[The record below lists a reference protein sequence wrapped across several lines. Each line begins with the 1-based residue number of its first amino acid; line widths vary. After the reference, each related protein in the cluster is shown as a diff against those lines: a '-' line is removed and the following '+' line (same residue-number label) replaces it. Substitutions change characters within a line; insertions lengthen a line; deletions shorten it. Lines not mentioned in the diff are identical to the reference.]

1 MAKEQTI
8 QYKDLILE
16 RIKQNYQ
23 SVILGALV
31 IFVGIS
37 VFVRL
42 ISQPK
47 KLNQISSNPDTESA
61 QKIENKKEVSIK
73 NYTVKKG
80 ENLWLIAENVFG
92 SGYNA
97 FDIAKVNKIKN
108 PNLIETGQKLIIP
121 QVEAKKPTK
130 GLIAQGKT
138 AEIKFKED
146 KYTIKSGDYLWKIAL
161 EAYGDGYQWNKIAKA
176 NKLVNP
182 EIIHAGNV
190 LIIPRE

>member
-8 QYKDLILE
+8 QYKNLILE

-31 IFVGIS
+31 VFVGVS
-37 VFVRL
+37 VFARL

-47 KLNQISSNPDTESA
+47 KINQISSNSDIESTE
-61 QKIENKKEVSIK
+61 KIENKKETNIK

-80 ENLWLIAENVFG
+80 ENLWQIAESIFG

-97 FDIAKVNKIKN
+97 FDIAKANKIKN
-108 PNLIETGQKLIIP
+108 PNLIEIGQSLIIP

-138 AEIKFKED
+138 AEIKFKEN
-146 KYTIKSGDYLWKIAL
+146 KYTIKSGDHLWKIAL
-161 EAYGDGYQWNKIAKA
+161 EAYGDGYQWSKIAKA
-176 NKLVNP
+176 NKLANSN
-182 EIIHAGNV
+182 IIHTNNV